1 MNKTPSRWP
10 LIFVLGF
17 VAMVA
22 IAASAQ
28 KQPCTTCPIVQM
40 LKGIRTCQVVEPNT
54 SPSNQ
59 EPNSKP
65 AQSNQ

>member
-1 MNKTPSRWP
+1 MNKTPSKWP

-17 VAMVA
+17 VAVVL

-28 KQPCTTCPIVQM
+28 KQSCSTCPIVQM
-40 LKGIRTCQVVEPNT
+40 LKGIKTCQVPEPNS
-54 SPSNQ
+54 SPSDP

>member
-1 MNKTPSRWP
+1 MNKKLSKWP

-17 VAMVA
+17 AAVVV
-22 IAASAQ
+22 IAASSQ
-28 KQPCTTCPIVQM
+28 KQSCTTCPIVQM
-40 LKGIRTCQVVEPNT
+40 LKGIRTCQVAEPNT
-54 SPSNQ
+54 SPSEP